1 MKRFLALLFTCILTG
16 ALFVGCGGKATTT
29 DNSADDGNGGNEKI
43 KIGLTMSSRD
53 QFLST
58 LETAVKDAAKK
69 QDDAEIIAFDAE
81 NDIQKQL
88 SHISSF
94 VSQDCGAIIVNLV
107 NTDTT
112 EEILKAAG
120 DVPVVFVN
128 RLPNQ
133 PILEESDNSSFVGSD
148 EYEAGQLQAKYL
160 TEYFKDKDDKEIN
173 YVLFMGTLG
182 LQHTNA
188 RTKAVKETL
197 EENGFTLVKQFED
210 TAEFDR
216 AKAMAKMQQFIGTGK
231 PFDVVIGNNDEMA
244 LGALEAIEAA
254 GRLDEIVLIGCDA
267 IDPSLEAIRG
277 DKLEATIAEPPFFLG
292 KNAVLMGLDYINGK
306 EIEKNI
312 ILDSTLVTKDN
323 VDDIVTK
330 EE

>member
-1 MKRFLALLFTCILTG
+1 MKKFLALLFTCILTG
-16 ALFVGCGGKATTT
+16 SLLAGCGGKTTT
-29 DNSADDGNGGNEKI
+29 TGNEGNSGQEGGKI

-58 LETAVKDAAKK
+58 LETAVKDAAK
-69 QDDAEIIAFDAE
+69 DYSDVEIVAFDAE

-107 NTDTT
+107 NTDTS

-128 RLPNQ
+128 RLPNEK
-133 PILEESDNSSFVGSD
+133 ILEDSSNASYVGSD
-148 EYEAGQLQAKYL
+148 EYEAGQLQAKFL
-160 TEYFKDKDDKEIN
+160 TDYFKDKSDKTIN

-188 RTKAVKETL
+188 RSKAVKATL

-244 LGALEAIEAA
+244 LGAVEALKSANKLDVPVVGIDATANAIAAIEAEEMACSVFQDASGQGA
-254 GRLDEIVLIGCDA
+254 GAFDFAYKMAKGEEVDKYGWIPFQVVSLD
-267 IDPSLEAIRG
+267 
-277 DKLEATIAEPPFFLG
+277 
-292 KNAVLMGLDYINGK
+292 N
-306 EIEKNI
+306 IEDFK
-312 ILDSTLVTKDN
+312 
-323 VDDIVTK
+323 
-330 EE
+330 

>member
-133 PILEESDNSSFVGSD
+133 PILEEANNSSFVGSD

-244 LGALEAIEAA
+244 LGAIEALKSANRLEVPVVGIDATANALAAIEAEEMACSVFQDA
-254 GRLDEIVLIGCDA
+254 GGQGSGAFDFAYKMAQGEKVDKYGWIPFKIVSLDNLADF
-267 IDPSLEAIRG
+267 
-277 DKLEATIAEPPFFLG
+277 K
-292 KNAVLMGLDYINGK
+292 
-306 EIEKNI
+306 
-312 ILDSTLVTKDN
+312 
-323 VDDIVTK
+323 
-330 EE
+330 